1 MVQQRHRE
9 TGDGYKLIM
18 MDFEMPVCNGPP
30 AAKAIIE
37 YLSVNA
43 SSLAKPYICCLSAY
57 EAQCFKDEA
66 YAAGMDD
73 YFSKNISEKVLK

>member
-18 MDFEMPVCNGPP
+18 MDFDMPMCNGPP

-37 YLSVNA
+37 YLSLNA
-43 SSLAKPYICCLSAY
+43 SNLARPYICCLSAY
-57 EAQCFKDEA
+57 DAQQYKDEA
-66 YAAGMDD
+66 NAAGMDD
-73 YFSKNISEKVLK
+73 YFSKNITEKELK